1 MAVSMPRSMLRET
14 NEGSM
19 TRNGKILAFAAVIII
34 AAGAVA
40 SIALRNNTELATAP
54 AAAPAAAPKQAAA
67 KQEAAEPVDLSK
79 LKYLETPVPA
89 AATAFTD
96 AAGATH
102 TLAEFKGKVLVV
114 NFWATWCAP
123 CVKEMPTLDALQA
136 TLGGDTFAVLAI
148 NQDREGQKVAAPFIA
163 KNEWKNI
170 ALYVEPSGRFMK
182 DARLNG
188 LPTSLLID
196 KNGNEVARLEGT
208 TAWNAPEVKAEI
220 QKLIE
225 KP

>member
-1 MAVSMPRSMLRET
+1 
-14 NEGSM
+14 M
-19 TRNGKILAFAAVIII
+19 TRNGKILVFAAVIII

-40 SIALRNNTELATAP
+40 SLALKNQTKTAVDP
-54 AAAPAAAPKQAAA
+54 TAAPAATGA
-67 KQEAAEPVDLSK
+67 AAEPVDLSK
-79 LKYLETPVPA
+79 LKYRDTPVPA
-89 AATAFTD
+89 PATPFTD
-96 AAGATH
+96 GTGASH
-102 TLAEFKGKVLVV
+102 TLADWKGKVLVV

-136 TLGGDTFAVLAI
+136 AMGGDSFAVVAV
-148 NQDREGQKVAAPFIA
+148 NQDREGQKVAEPFIA

-188 LPTSLLID
+188 LPTSILVD
-196 KNGNEVARLEGT
+196 KQGNEVARLEGT
-208 TAWNAPEVKAEI
+208 MDWNAPEVKAEI
-220 QKLIE
+220 RKLVE